1 MAKANYSFE
10 KRKREQEKKAEKAA
24 KAARKAQNKALGIV
38 EDDGVPTEVLT
49 GPNTGFLDEEPDAT
63 ADAPASTPPDAS
75 KS

>member
-24 KAARKAQNKALGIV
+24 KAARKAENKRLGIV

-49 GPNTGFLDEEPDAT
+49 GPNTGFLDDEPET
-63 ADAPASTPPDAS
+63 PAGAPPDAPT

>member
-24 KAARKAQNKALGIV
+24 KAARKAENKRLGIV

-63 ADAPASTPPDAS
+63 PAGAPPDAPT

>member
-24 KAARKAQNKALGIV
+24 KAARKARNKALGIV

-49 GPNTGFLDEEPDAT
+49 GPNTGFADGEPDTADT
-63 ADAPASTPPDAS
+63 ADAASPPDPS
-75 KS
+75 KP